1 MSSEST
7 AAAQGCGLG
16 TAMLEV
22 VSLTISVP
30 LVNSALAHGLPPPI
44 GSLGMLVPHSSTK
57 REPAFRMGHAARDG
71 PTPVTSGM
79 RRAMGAVWPRWKPTC
94 AGGAVAASR
103 SLGGATGS
111 YPAHGWLC
119 SVQPYATNA
128 KRLNLTPNAPAT
140 NERDRLGNRTR
151 VSAPRTTLATWTK
164 SPGNNRRDSF
174 GRRCVL
180 HNCGAGGTD
189 PIGKC
194 LTCSAV

>member
-1 MSSEST
+1 MGRLAHFHLTNLGILMQATYRTSSLMSSEST

-44 GSLGMLVPHSSTK
+44 GSPGMLVPHSSTK

-103 SLGGATGS
+103 SLGGA
-111 YPAHGWLC
+111 P
-119 SVQPYATNA
+119 V
-128 KRLNLTPNAPAT
+128 LTPLMDGFVQFSPT
-140 NERDRLGNRTR
+140 
-151 VSAPRTTLATWTK
+151 PRT
-164 SPGNNRRDSF
+164 PNG
-174 GRRCVL
+174 
-180 HNCGAGGTD
+180 
-189 PIGKC
+189 
-194 LTCSAV
+194 